1 MSNRIKEAIRL
12 GRRDAFIVCCVVIF
26 VAAIV
31 FVTNEPKPQTD
42 PVVPGVVT
50 IEQDAEYVDVPDLG
64 AHITIPDPAKID
76 VNTVYIV
83 DQDLRFIKAD
93 GVIITDPD
101 GKVTSWV
108 KNGDK

>member
-1 MSNRIKEAIRL
+1 MSKNSQGFLCCILAL
-12 GRRDAFIVCCVVIF
+12 GLMYGILWL
-26 VAAIV
+26 VAV
-31 FVTNEPKPQTD
+31 SKKSQTD

-50 IEQDAEYVDVPDLG
+50 VEQDAEYVEVPDLG
-64 AHITIPDPAKID
+64 ANITIPDPAKID

-108 KNGDK
+108 KNGDR